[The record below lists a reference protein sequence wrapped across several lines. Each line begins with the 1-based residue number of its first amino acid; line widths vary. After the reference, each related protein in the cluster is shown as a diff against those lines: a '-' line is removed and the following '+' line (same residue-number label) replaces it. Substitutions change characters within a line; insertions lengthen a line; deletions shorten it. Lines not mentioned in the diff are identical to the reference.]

1 MLKINFI
8 IVVLSFLVSTLLILS
23 VGTYAFAAHEQ
34 DFSNFYSGPIASS
47 NDNWI
52 LSGHWMGYLNQSSP
66 KDSVFHSMFNMVM
79 ANGSAPHIHKI
90 GNATDIIVSKEGNNI
105 VIEGNVSITMKDGPI
120 SNIPTVITI
129 ANNNSITILPNP
141 SKVDNHFGN
150 ATINGLVSNENN
162 TAKMTEMMTTDT
174 EVQQKLSPIINMIM
188 MNNMLKDAMS
198 KENILDNVTDLTNNM
213 PSGSP

>member
-1 MLKINFI
+1 MLKRNFVI
-8 IVVLSFLVSTLLILS
+8 ALGILTSTLLISL
-23 VGTYAFAAHEQ
+23 VAANAFASHEQ

-66 KDSVFHSMFNMVM
+66 KDSVVHSMFNMVM
-79 ANGSAPHIHKI
+79 TNGSAPHIHKI
-90 GNATDIIVSKEGNNI
+90 GNATDISVTKEGNKT
-105 VIEGNVSITMKDGPI
+105 VIEGNVSVTMKDGPI

-141 SKVDNHFGN
+141 SKVNNHFGN
-150 ATINGLVSNENN
+150 ATINGLVSNDNN
-162 TAKMTEMMTTDT
+162 TAKITEMMTTDT

-188 MNNMLKDAMS
+188 MNNMLKDAMA
-198 KENILDNVTDLTNNM
+198 KGNFLDNMTGMANM
-213 PSGSP
+213 TLGSP

>member
-1 MLKINFI
+1 MLKRNFVI
-8 IVVLSFLVSTLLILS
+8 ALGILTSTLLISL
-23 VGTYAFAAHEQ
+23 VAANAFAAHEQ

-79 ANGSAPHIHKI
+79 ANGSDPHIHKI
-90 GNATDIIVSKEGNNI
+90 GNATAISVTNEGNNT
-105 VIEGNVSITMKDGPI
+105 VIGGNVSITMKDGPI

-141 SKVDNHFGN
+141 SKVNNHFGN
-150 ATINGLVSNENN
+150 ATINGLVSNDNN
-162 TAKMTEMMTTDT
+162 TAKMTEMMMTDA

-188 MNNMLKDAMS
+188 MNNMLKDAMA
-198 KENILDNVTDLTNNM
+198 KGNILDNATGMANTTL
-213 PSGSP
+213 SSP

>member
-1 MLKINFI
+1 MLKRN
-8 IVVLSFLVSTLLILS
+8 IVIALSILTSTLLISL
-23 VGTYAFAAHEQ
+23 VGANAFAAHEQ

-79 ANGSAPHIHKI
+79 TNGSAPHIHKI
-90 GNATDIIVSKEGNNI
+90 GNATAISVTKEGNNT

-141 SKVDNHFGN
+141 SKANNHFGN
-150 ATINGLVSNENN
+150 ATINGLVSNDNN
-162 TAKMTEMMTTDT
+162 TAKITEMMKTDT

-188 MNNMLKDAMS
+188 MNNMLKDAMA
-198 KENILDNVTDLTNNM
+198 KGNFLDNTTGTTNM
-213 PSGSP
+213 TLSSP

>member
-1 MLKINFI
+1 MLKRN
-8 IVVLSFLVSTLLILS
+8 IVVALGILTSTLLISL
-23 VGTYAFAAHEQ
+23 VGANAFAAHEQ

-79 ANGSAPHIHKI
+79 TNGSAPHIHKI
-90 GNATDIIVSKEGNNI
+90 GNATAISVTKEGNNT

-141 SKVDNHFGN
+141 SKVNNHFGN
-150 ATINGLVSNENN
+150 ATINGLVSNDNN
-162 TAKMTEMMTTDT
+162 TAKITEMMMTDT

-188 MNNMLKDAMS
+188 MNNMLKDAMA
-198 KENILDNVTDLTNNM
+198 KGNILDNVTGMVNM
-213 PSGSP
+213 TSRSP

>member
-1 MLKINFI
+1 VLKRN
-8 IVVLSFLVSTLLILS
+8 IVIALSILTSTLLISL
-23 VGTYAFAAHEQ
+23 VGANAFAAHEQ

-79 ANGSAPHIHKI
+79 TNGSAPHIHKI
-90 GNATDIIVSKEGNNI
+90 GNATDISVTKEGNNT

-120 SNIPTVITI
+120 SNIPTTITI

-141 SKVDNHFGN
+141 SKVNNHFGN
-150 ATINGLVSNENN
+150 ATINGLVSNDNN
-162 TAKMTEMMTTDT
+162 TAKITEMMMTDT

-188 MNNMLKDAMS
+188 MNNMLKDAMA
-198 KENILDNVTDLTNNM
+198 KGNFLDNTTGMTNM
-213 PSGSP
+213 TLGSP